1 LRAKPALGSSQRA
14 LRRSGIGAVVVDG
27 AGHPLTSTITLSS
40 IDRLALKIGDAVVV
54 IARATNVMIGQ
65 AGK

>member
-1 LRAKPALGSSQRA
+1 
-14 LRRSGIGAVVVDG
+14 VVDG